1 MKQTLFKIG
10 DIPAILWNSSCENL
24 FLYIHGQNGCK
35 EEAKIFAE
43 AVSPLGY
50 AVLSIDLP
58 RHGERKNSP
67 AEFTPWYVIPE
78 LCSVMEYAQSHYKS
92 ISLFAN
98 SIGAWFS
105 MLAFSNVPLEKC
117 LFLSPVP
124 DMNRLIARMMEWAGV
139 SPELLEQKGEI
150 PTDFGQTLSHH
161 YRQFALEH
169 TITDWKAPTF
179 VLYGSTDNLIER
191 ETIERFCQSFGCV
204 LTILPGG
211 EHWFHTDEQ
220 ISFMLRW
227 VKSALE

>member
-1 MKQTLFKIG
+1 MNQTELKIG
-10 DIPAILWNSSCENL
+10 DIPAILWNQNAERL

-43 AVSPLGY
+43 AVSPLEY

-67 AEFTPWYVIPE
+67 AEFAPWSVVPE
-78 LCSVMEYAQSHYKS
+78 LRYVMEYARSRYKS

-105 MLAFSNVPLEKC
+105 MLAFSNEPLEKC
-117 LFLSPVP
+117 LFLSPVT
-124 DMNRLIARMMEWAGV
+124 DMNRLIERMMTWAGV

-150 PTDFGQTLSHH
+150 PTDFGQTLSHR

-169 TITDWKAPTF
+169 TITDWNAPTF
-179 VLYGSTDNLIER
+179 VLYGSADNLIER
-191 ETIERFCQSFGCV
+191 ETIERFCQQFCCN
-204 LTILPGG
+204 LTILQDG

-227 VKSALE
+227 VKSSLK